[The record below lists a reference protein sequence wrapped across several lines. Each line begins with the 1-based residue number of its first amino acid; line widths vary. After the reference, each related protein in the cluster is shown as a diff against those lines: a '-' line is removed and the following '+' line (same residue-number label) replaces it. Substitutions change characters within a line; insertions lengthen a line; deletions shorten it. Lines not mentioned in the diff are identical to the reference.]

1 VGGGYRRHHGAE
13 VCLPPSRHFLPW
25 LTQEGEAAASKSKKQ
40 PLSHV
45 AAMFASLI
53 GGAQEAPAL
62 LAAGGGAGA
71 GAGIGASAP
80 ASVPGGGS
88 SARPAKGERQ
98 VAGSAAGQGELLPLC
113 NL

>member
-1 VGGGYRRHHGAE
+1 MAGGIAGIMGLRCASHPHAIF
-13 VCLPPSRHFLPW
+13 VPW

-62 LAAGGGAGA
+62 FAAGGGAGA
-71 GAGIGASAP
+71 AAGIGASAP

-88 SARPAKGERQ
+88 SGRPAKGERH
-98 VAGSAAGQGELLPLC
+98 VAGSATGQGELLPLC